1 MKEKISNLKVN
12 FEKIKLLGNDLSKT
26 TKRKIE
32 ATITAVT
39 MLFSGGCGPIEEET
53 TPAYQV
59 NEQVIETQIEETNKT
74 IEEIIEES
82 EILSS
87 IENKTEESKLEES
100 KSENNTIIEE
110 SNIENISESEIPT
123 EKETSKT
130 TVTIE
135 KDNNKPE
142 VTEVENKEEAPVTK
156 KTTVTIEKTQV
167 TTIET
172 EKPKETTK
180 KTTVTIEKDKNPTTS
195 ATEPTEPAVTMPPE
209 TEPPVTTT
217 TTPITEPPVTEP
229 IVTEPPVTKPVWRDP
244 DDYRLEEIVYDG
256 NAFTIIAD
264 RLKNDILNGNG
275 IEMEY
280 GCTFGGTEAAYILAL
295 LNPNMIND
303 DVLRLNLGFDTADN
317 IKEYTKFVYMINW
330 LQEACGT
337 DVDFEKYTLDPSI
350 GQFLNSID
358 DSYRNGTINEV
369 LNDIFVN
376 GNIAEEY
383 MYSPSILPIIS
394 SYDRNSTYVN
404 SDYVNEIC
412 LNSFN
417 DNLFNTLFGYSYTR

>member
-12 FEKIKLLGNDLSKT
+12 FEKIKLLGNDLSRT

-195 ATEPTEPAVTMPPE
+195 ATKPTEPAVTMPPE

-229 IVTEPPVTKPVWRDP
+229 IVTEPPVTEPVWRDP
-244 DDYRLEEIVYDG
+244 DDYRLEEIAYDG
-256 NAFTIIAD
+256 EAFNQIAY
-264 RLKNDILNGNG
+264 RLQKDLLNGNG

-295 LNPNMIND
+295 LNYGKIND
-303 DVLRLNLGFDTADN
+303 DVLGFNLGVNTADDFRKCN
-317 IKEYTKFVYMINW
+317 KFVYMINIV
-330 LQEACGT
+330 QEACGT

-358 DSYRNGTINEV
+358 DAYRNGTINDV

-376 GNIAEEY
+376 GNVPQEY
-383 MYSPSILPIIS
+383 MYSPSTLPIIS
-394 SYDRNSTYVN
+394 SYDRNFTYTN
-404 SDYVNEIC
+404 SNIVDETC
-412 LNSFN
+412 MNSFV
-417 DNLFNTLFGYSYTR
+417 DNLCGTVFGYSYTR

>member
-142 VTEVENKEEAPVTK
+142 VTEVENKEETPVTK

-195 ATEPTEPAVTMPPE
+195 ATKPTEPAVTMPPE

-229 IVTEPPVTKPVWRDP
+229 IVTEPPVTEPVMRDP
-244 DDYRLEEIVYDG
+244 SDYTLEEIAYDPI
-256 NAFTIIAD
+256 AFTMIAD
-264 RLKNDILNGNG
+264 RLKKDLLNGNG
-275 IEMEY
+275 IETEY
-280 GCTFGGTEAAYILAL
+280 GTVWGSAEAACILAI
-295 LNPNMIND
+295 LNNGKINE
-303 DVLRLNLGFDTADN
+303 DVLTYNLGMYTAEDITN
-317 IKEYTKFVYMINW
+317 CTKFIYKIRYA
-330 LQEACGT
+330 QELCGT
-337 DVDFEKYTLDPSI
+337 DLDFEKYTLDPSI

-358 DSYRNGTINEV
+358 DEFRNGTIN
-369 LNDIFVN
+369 DKMYDMFVN
-376 GNIAEEY
+376 GNYIEEY
-383 MYSPSILPIIS
+383 IYNPSTLPVIC
-394 SYDRNSTYVN
+394 SYGRDSYLLGSENV
-404 SDYVNEIC
+404 DYIC
-412 LNSFN
+412 MDAYI
-417 DNLFNTLFGYSYTR
+417 DNLCNTVLGHSYTR

>member
-82 EILSS
+82 EIISS

-195 ATEPTEPAVTMPPE
+195 ATKPTEPAVTMPPE

-229 IVTEPPVTKPVWRDP
+229 IVTEPPVTEPVWRDP
-244 DDYRLEEIVYDG
+244 SDYRLEEIAYDPI
-256 NAFTIIAD
+256 AFAIFAD
-264 RLKNDILNGNG
+264 SLKKDLLNGCGVPTEYGTVWGATEAQCILAILNHGK
-275 IEMEY
+275 
-280 GCTFGGTEAAYILAL
+280 
-295 LNPNMIND
+295 IND
-303 DVLRLNLGFDTADN
+303 DVLESNLGIHTAEDITN
-317 IKEYTKFVYMINW
+317 CTKFIYKICYA
-330 LQEACGT
+330 QELCGT

-358 DSYRNGTINEV
+358 DAYRNGTINEV
-369 LNDIFVN
+369 LYNIFMDA
-376 GNIAEEY
+376 NILEQY
-383 MYSPSILPIIS
+383 LYNPSILPVLY
-394 SYDRNSTYVN
+394 SYDRNCTQIN
-404 SDYVNEIC
+404 SDNVDYFCMDAYI
-412 LNSFN
+412 
-417 DNLFNTLFGYSYTR
+417 DNLCNTVLGYSYTR